1 MPLLL
6 AFLAVWAVFI
16 INCYVID
23 PLRDF
28 IDERRLDRELDRIE
42 SDDELD
48 S

>member
-1 MPLLL
+1 
-6 AFLAVWAVFI
+6 VFV
-16 INCYVID
+16 INAHVID
-23 PLRDF
+23 PLSDF

>member
-1 MPLLL
+1 MSWNLHKSNSPFKYFDILSD
-6 AFLAVWAVFI
+6 VKI
-16 INCYVID
+16 
-23 PLRDF
+23 